1 MFNAFKYFENFRKN
15 FGEEAALSLLKA
27 LSEIYENLVQTV
39 TREEFNELKEIVRE
53 QGENLKVLTQ
63 RVNQLTQDVSTLTR
77 RVDQLTER
85 VDQLTQDV
93 SILTRRVDQL
103 TERMD
108 QLTERVDQLTQ
119 DVSILTRRVDQLTER
134 MDQLTE
140 RVDQLTQDVS
150 TLTRRVDQLTE
161 RMDQLTQDVSILT
174 RRVDQLTE
182 RMDQLTERVDQLTE
196 DVRKLT
202 GEMKNMKKEMAEMR
216 KQLGGLSTTVGYTL
230 ENQAYRALPELLAR
244 DYGLRVEGALI
255 RTFVRDEKG
264 RPLEVNIYG
273 QARKNGQTLTILGEA
288 KAQLSKNDVDR
299 FLRRKVR
306 PLSNVFPERF
316 LVLVTHMVSSPE
328 VEEYARKKGVALYY
342 SYQF

>member
-1 MFNAFKYFENFRKN
+1 MIDSFFREFFAMFNAFKYFENFRKN

-140 RVDQLTQDVS
+140 RV
-150 TLTRRVDQLTE
+150 
-161 RMDQLTQDVSILT
+161 DQLTQDVSILT